1 MKIETGEK
9 DGKYLKGQVSE
20 HDRIKY
26 YKSVIK
32 FLCRLYRIRYQ
43 EEDLDIVECRIL
55 IDELL
60 GNY

>member
-1 MKIETGEK
+1 MKKKNGT
-9 DGKYLKGQVSE
+9 YRSANQVSE
-20 HDRIKY
+20 PERIKY

>member
-1 MKIETGEK
+1 MKNGNGT
-9 DGKYLKGQVSE
+9 YRSTGQVSE
-20 HDRIKY
+20 PERIKY

-32 FLCRLYRIRYQ
+32 FLCRLYSIRYQ
-43 EEDLDIVECRIL
+43 EEDLDVVECRIL